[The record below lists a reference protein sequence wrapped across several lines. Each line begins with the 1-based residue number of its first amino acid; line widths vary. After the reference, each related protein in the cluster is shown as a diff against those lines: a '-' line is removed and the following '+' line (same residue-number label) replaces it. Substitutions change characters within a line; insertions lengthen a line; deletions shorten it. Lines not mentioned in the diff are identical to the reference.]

1 MRVNYTAGPNLT
13 LQFYGEPFVSTG
25 DYTDFREI
33 SSTPEAG
40 KYEDR
45 FVGYTPPPSTPT
57 GFRFLQLRTNLVVR
71 WEYLPGSTL
80 FFAWAHGRQ
89 ESGGPSDLSR
99 MDELR
104 DLFGLRP
111 DNSFLIKVAH
121 WLNW

>member
-1 MRVNYTAGPNLT
+1 M
-13 LQFYGEPFVSTG
+13 STG

-33 SSTPEAG
+33 SGTPEADT
-40 KYEDR
+40 YEDR
-45 FVGYTPPPSTPT
+45 FASYTPPPSTPT

-89 ESGGPSDLSR
+89 ASGGPSDLSR
-99 MDELR
+99 MDDLR
-104 DLFGLRP
+104 DLFGLRS

-121 WLNW
+121 WMNW